1 MPSRKKKPEGRQ
13 KNNTLVLFLALN
25 LILLAFFI
33 LLVALSQE
41 NKTKEHKLL
50 IEVRRAFQSF
60 GGAFLGLGEELDVSG
75 LSREQ
80 HAIEN
85 VEAVEQFLGELTRFV
100 EENKES
106 KEVSFQMTSEGLN
119 IHISEDFSF
128 REGAA
133 ALLERGLPFYN
144 QVFNLILRTSNVV
157 RIEGHTDNVE
167 IRTDRYRD
175 NWELSAARAMAVFR
189 YFTASG
195 EIPEARF
202 IVAGHGRHRPL
213 ASNLTEEGR
222 RQNRRVSIVFV
233 GKLRSIEQP

>member
-13 KNNTLVLFLALN
+13 KDSTLMLFMALN
-25 LILLAFFI
+25 MILLAFFI
-33 LLVALSQE
+33 LLVSLSQKNESKE
-41 NKTKEHKLL
+41 NKLL
-50 IEVRRAFQSF
+50 IEVRRAFQTF
-60 GGAFLGLGEELDVSG
+60 GGAFLGLGQEVDVSG
-75 LSREQ
+75 LSRDQ

-85 VEAVEQFLGELTRFV
+85 EEEVEQFLGELTRFV

-133 ALLERGLPFYN
+133 TLLEPGLPFYD
-144 QVFNLILRTSNVV
+144 QVFNLILRTSNDV

-167 IRTDRYRD
+167 IRTVRFLD

-195 EIPEARF
+195 EIPEERF

-233 GKLRSIEQP
+233 GKLRSIERP